1 MTLRKQIKYNAKR
14 CLCNNW
20 GKAMAIVL
28 LSCAIYLLFII
39 IEMIANMLLK
49 VPVGTAS
56 LIQGVSDTWLLSFGL
71 SVVMS
76 IGSFILLIPLELGI
90 TLWYYSLS
98 DGNSEDILNIF
109 CCFANR
115 RMFFRSLWLAINV
128 GVRVLLS
135 SVLYL
140 IVPTAGLVLGGQI
153 LRYGT
158 FSGAAFVG
166 SLALVLSGALFILML
181 LFLLI
186 RVQKYFL
193 AKYYLLDGKTTVGKA
208 IRASIHAT
216 RGLHDEIF
224 VFQLSFIGWW
234 ISSVLILPML
244 YSSAYYSM
252 SAMLY
257 ARFLIEQ
264 DRRANSLVPV
274 ETPEEMEQTRSF
286 DPQTSD
292 EE

>member
-49 VPVGTAS
+49 VPVGAAS
-56 LIQGVSDTWLLSFGL
+56 MIQGMSDTWLLSFGL
-71 SVVMS
+71 TTFMS
-76 IGSFILLIPLELGI
+76 IASFVLLIPLELGI
-90 TLWYYSLS
+90 NCWYHALS

-128 GVRVLLS
+128 GVRVLLYTL
-135 SVLYL
+135 LYL
-140 IVPTAGLVLGGQI
+140 TIPTIGIVLGTRI
-153 LRYGT
+153 LRQGS
-158 FSGAAFVG
+158 FAGAAFVG
-166 SLALVLSGALFILML
+166 SLTLVLSGALFVLML
-181 LFLLI
+181 VFLLLCI
-186 RVQKYFL
+186 QKYFL
-193 AKYYLLDGKTTVGKA
+193 AKYYLLDGKTPVGKA
-208 IRASIHAT
+208 VRASIHAT
-216 RGLHDEIF
+216 RGLRDEIF
-224 VFQLSFIGWW
+224 LFRLSFIGWW
-234 ISSVLILPML
+234 ISSVLILPLL

-257 ARFLIEQ
+257 ARFLMEQ
-264 DRRANSLVPV
+264 DHRANSLVPV
-274 ETPEEMEQTRSF
+274 EPPKSAESQNSAEKTL
-286 DPQTSD
+286 SD
-292 EE
+292 E